1 MLQEITP
8 TESVIANQVAA
19 RLVNE
24 ILNTAKRIDAIRTE
38 GIPAVAAI
46 EATPEQTLPDGRVMP
61 ARPAR
66 PAMAAISADAIN
78 AALGEENCALLDS
91 IKDAILATYV
101 IHSLLT

>member
-24 ILNTAKRIDAIRTE
+24 ILNTAKRVEAIRTE
-38 GIPAVAAI
+38 GIPAIAAA
-46 EATPEQTLPDGRVMP
+46 EATPEQTLPDGRKIH

-66 PAMAAISADAIN
+66 PAVPAISAEAID
-78 AALGEENCALLDS
+78 AALGESNCALLDS
-91 IKDAILATYV
+91 IKAAIL
-101 IHSLLT
+101 

>member
-8 TESVIANQVAA
+8 TESVIANQVAQ

-24 ILNTAKRIDAIRTE
+24 IINTAKRVNAIRTE

-46 EATPEQTLPDGRVMP
+46 PATPEQTLPDGRIMP

-66 PAMAAISADAIN
+66 PATAAISAAAIN
-78 AALGEENCALLDS
+78 AALGESNCVLLDS
-91 IKDAILATYV
+91 VKSAIL
-101 IHSLLT
+101 